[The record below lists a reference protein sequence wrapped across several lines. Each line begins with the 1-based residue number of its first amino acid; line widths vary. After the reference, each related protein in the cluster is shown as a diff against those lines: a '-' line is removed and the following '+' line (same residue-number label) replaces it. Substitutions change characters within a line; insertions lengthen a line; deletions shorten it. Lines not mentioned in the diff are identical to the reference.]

1 MYSKLRLITI
11 GSNIEEVP
19 LINLSANV
27 FVFRDFWLTYSGGT
41 DRTGE
46 RCFTIS
52 ISNDFTQMNNP
63 PARIHDYNSH
73 SSSSTGF
80 FPSDPSI
87 RSTVA
92 FPSLENSDHVVVLFS
107 IDFPSNSKGDASFY
121 HKPHDYSHDW
131 DDIHDHLR
139 DVPWENVF
147 KLGTFLLLLNFV
159 GESMSKLMYVSLIVN
174 IRLRLSHL
182 HGFQLLLLLP

>member
-1 MYSKLRLITI
+1 MYSKLTLITI

-92 FPSLENSDHVVVLFS
+92 FPSLENSDQVFVFVS
-107 IDFPSNSKGDASFY
+107 IDFPSFKPKRRCPFLSQTSWLFSWWLGWYSWSFERC
-121 HKPHDYSHDW
+121 SM
-131 DDIHDHLR
+131 
-139 DVPWENVF
+139 
-147 KLGTFLLLLNFV
+147 
-159 GESMSKLMYVSLIVN
+159 GEC
-174 IRLRLSHL
+174 
-182 HGFQLLLLLP
+182 F

>member
-1 MYSKLRLITI
+1 MRTYALKVSVGTIRLKTVIHAISTKVI
-11 GSNIEEVP
+11 VSC
-19 LINLSANV
+19 
-27 FVFRDFWLTYSGGT
+27 
-41 DRTGE
+41 GE
-46 RCFTIS
+46 C
-52 ISNDFTQMNNP
+52 TQMNNL

-73 SSSSTGF
+73 SSSSMGF

-92 FPSLENSDHVVVLFS
+92 FPSLENSDHVVVLVS

-121 HKPHDYSHDW
+121 HKPHDYSHDDS
-131 DDIHDHLR
+131 DDIHNHLR

-182 HGFQLLLLLP
+182 HVFQLLLLLP